1 MVLSLTSHH
10 KKHLKILASQPQ
22 QTVADFCRLSSEY
35 IHKGANNKLYNSAA
49 SKLNVSADV
58 VQCCVL
64 GLVNLVLLATR
75 HQLTETEINQAVLAL
90 GLSQESADTLTKF
103 CSSSKTDIFKICNI
117 ALSVPHYYNL
127 EWRFEVQLASRA
139 LKCEVVPL
147 ITLDLTFKTLHEG
160 GETETRHCLLQTD
173 PTNLLH
179 LVNELENALNEA
191 TSRYSRKVQRI
202 LNNYTLS

>member
-1 MVLSLTSHH
+1 MI
-10 KKHLKILASQPQ
+10 K
-22 QTVADFCRLSSEY
+22 
-35 IHKGANNKLYNSAA
+35 
-49 SKLNVSADV
+49 
-58 VQCCVL
+58 
-64 GLVNLVLLATR
+64 VLL
-75 HQLTETEINQAVLAL
+75 
-90 GLSQESADTLTKF
+90 
-103 CSSSKTDIFKICNI
+103 
-117 ALSVPHYYNL
+117 
-127 EWRFEVQLASRA
+127 QLASRA

-202 LNNYTLS
+202 LNNYTLKSLS